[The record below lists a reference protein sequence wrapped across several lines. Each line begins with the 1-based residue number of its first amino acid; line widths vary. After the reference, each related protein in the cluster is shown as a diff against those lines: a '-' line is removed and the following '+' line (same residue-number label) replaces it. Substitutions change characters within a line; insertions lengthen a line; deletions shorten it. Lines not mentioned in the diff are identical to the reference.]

1 MTYSM
6 DAVFVKE
13 FDTMVRELAVTN
25 RVDLFS
31 LPVPDSFHFS
41 KMDISFDQVTFRGI
55 EEQYYGGLNETT
67 GYLLSRPNLVRK
79 KFNSNGDYVKD
90 KNGNY
95 FTEDVTVPQECVAV
109 LSRKRLG
116 VPLRFKSQLGFEY
129 VDLYVNNESKELF
142 YIYIVPRQFVYKLNL
157 CALCLSLEKP
167 RKLYGGCQVYLCSGH
182 KVFLYIAPYKIS
194 SVVRNYRVFSVKPS
208 LDFTSMYKDL
218 LTFWGEN
225 GIIFNIE
232 WLWLTDV
239 IGDRNNA
246 GYSLLEN
253 TLDEYLCYDDNV
265 SLADNRTVV
274 EELDDI
280 VGV

>member
-25 RVDLFS
+25 RADLFS
-31 LPVPDSFHFS
+31 LPVPDSFRLS
-41 KMDISFDQVTFRGI
+41 KMDTTFSQVVFKGI
-55 EEQYYGGLNETT
+55 EEQYYDKLNDTT

-95 FTEDVTVPQECVAV
+95 FTEDVDVPQECVAV

-116 VPLRFKSQLGFEY
+116 VPLKFKSQLGFEY

-142 YIYIVPRQFVYKLNL
+142 YIYIIPRQFVYKLNL

-253 TLDEYLCYDDNV
+253 TLDEYLCYDSV
-265 SLADNRTVV
+265 SLADNRTIV

-280 VGV
+280 VGE